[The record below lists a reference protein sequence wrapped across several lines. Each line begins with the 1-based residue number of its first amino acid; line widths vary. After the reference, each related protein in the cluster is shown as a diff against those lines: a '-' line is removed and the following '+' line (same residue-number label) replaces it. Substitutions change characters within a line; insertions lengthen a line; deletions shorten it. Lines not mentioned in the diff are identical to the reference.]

1 MNIPATLFCLF
12 MLLQGASEWS
22 VKKTENFRVYYK
34 PGSEKLLKNI
44 LPHLESELQS
54 ISGRLD
60 STPSRPIKLFLAP
73 DPRSFMEMQGGNIS
87 PYVSGMAYPSRYT
100 IIVRPLRGRE
110 IRHSSTNGVISHEIA
125 HIVLHHKLGDISPP
139 KWVDEGVAVFMGS
152 ESFWSRSERLM
163 PIALTGKHI
172 PFKSLENGFP
182 RSVDGAATA
191 YAQSGSFVGFL
202 HKEYG
207 EGAFLAFLDRL
218 VKGEE
223 MENALEV
230 SFGLPLAELE
240 KKWLHEIKKSY
251 WIIAVFSGGGLLW
264 FLISLLFIFAYIKK
278 KKQNRERRRLLGT
291 EDAGHVYISDD
302 EIPPDDEEFYY
313 H

>member
-1 MNIPATLFCLF
+1 
-12 MLLQGASEWS
+12 
-22 VKKTENFRVYYK
+22 
-34 PGSEKLLKNI
+34 
-44 LPHLESELQS
+44 
-54 ISGRLD
+54 
-60 STPSRPIKLFLAP
+60 
-73 DPRSFMEMQGGNIS
+73 
-87 PYVSGMAYPSRYT
+87 
-100 IIVRPLRGRE
+100 
-110 IRHSSTNGVISHEIA
+110 
-125 HIVLHHKLGDISPP
+125 
-139 KWVDEGVAVFMGS
+139 
-152 ESFWSRSERLM
+152 M

-172 PFKSLENGFP
+172 PFKSLEHGFP
-182 RSVDGAATA
+182 RSTDGAATA

-218 VKGEE
+218 TKGEE
-223 MENALEV
+223 MEDALEA
-230 SFGLPLAELE
+230 SFGLPLTELE

-278 KKQNRERRRLLGT
+278 KRQNRERRRLLGT